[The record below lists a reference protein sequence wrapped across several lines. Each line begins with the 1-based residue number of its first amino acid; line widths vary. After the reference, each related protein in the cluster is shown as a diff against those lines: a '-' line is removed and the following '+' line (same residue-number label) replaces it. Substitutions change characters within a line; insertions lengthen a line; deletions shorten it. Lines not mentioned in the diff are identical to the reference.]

1 MKKLNKRGFTLI
13 ELLAVLVILVVIMAI
28 AIPSVTSSIE
38 RSKNKEKNMKIKL
51 IESEAELYI
60 DRNNS
65 YVDGNEITI
74 PDLINDNNSSLRAS
88 EIVDPDNSNRT
99 LCGSVK
105 CNNKKCTFTENSTN
119 MSDYCVTMNN
129 Q

>member
-28 AIPSVTSSIE
+28 AIPSITSSIE

-65 YVDGNEITI
+65 YVDGTEITI
-74 PDLINDNNSSLRAS
+74 PTLINDKNSSLRAS

-99 LCGSVK
+99 LCGFVK
-105 CNNKKCTFTENSTN
+105 CNNKKCNFTENSTN
-119 MSDYCVTMNN
+119 NTSTYCVTIE
-129 Q
+129 